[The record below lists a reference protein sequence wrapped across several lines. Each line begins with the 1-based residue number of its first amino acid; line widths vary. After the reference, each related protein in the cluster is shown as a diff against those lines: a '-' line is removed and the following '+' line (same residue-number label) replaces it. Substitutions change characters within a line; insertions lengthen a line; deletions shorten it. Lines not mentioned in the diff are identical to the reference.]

1 VGVPSSP
8 RRGEDQEEGTL
19 RSHWVIINAM
29 KLAGLCITSLLLVV
43 LTLGAQQR
51 DVDDFFDS
59 FTAEWVRGNPDLAT
73 SARYFKGLVQ
83 DRLER
88 QLTPLTND
96 YRRTRIQLARR
107 GVAELARFSPA
118 KMTES
123 QRISAELMQWQLRV
137 VSDEDFYLD
146 YTFPLE
152 QMNGANVDL
161 VDNLIVGHSVLTEK
175 DADNYLAALKQAST
189 RLDEAVAES
198 RRLAGKGIIPPRFI
212 LEVTIDQMKDF
223 IDPAPGDNAFVT
235 AFAQKMDSI
244 SEMTP
249 DKRAEL
255 RSKAEK
261 IVVNRIYPAWKKA
274 ITQLEGQIPQSA
286 NDAGLWRLKG
296 GDAAYAYFLR
306 KYTTTNLTPE
316 QIHEIGLRE
325 VARIEGEM
333 DSILRRLGHTQG
345 SIQERL
351 LKVAATQ
358 EYANPD
364 SDASRAQIMLD
375 IEAILRDAEARA
387 GLLFD
392 LRPKAKVIAQP
403 FPSFIEDAAAA
414 SYNSPAPDGSR
425 PGVFQYPRRV
435 SNMTKFGL
443 KSTVYHETIPGHH
456 FQIAL
461 TVENTDLPRFRQ
473 IRAFGGISAYTEGW
487 ALYAERLA
495 AESGWYDG
503 DPEGLLGQLDA
514 ELFRA
519 RRLVVDTGLHAMRWT
534 RQQAIDYGIEA
545 SEVERYVVFPGQACS
560 YMIGQLKIIEL
571 REKARKALG
580 DKFSLREFH
589 DEVLGT
595 GSVPLETLG
604 HQIDAWI
611 VRKRG

>member
-1 VGVPSSP
+1 
-8 RRGEDQEEGTL
+8 
-19 RSHWVIINAM
+19 M
-29 KLAGLCITSLLLVV
+29 KLAWLGIAFLLCIA
-43 LTLGAQQR
+43 LTLTAQQR
-51 DVDDFFDS
+51 TVDDFIRE
-59 FTAEWVRGNPDLAT
+59 FTDEWVRGNPDLAT
-73 SARYFKGLVQ
+73 SSRYFKGLVQ
-83 DRLER
+83 ERLER

-96 YRRTRIQLARR
+96 YRRSRIQLARK
-107 GVAELARFSPA
+107 GVAELARFDTS
-118 KMTES
+118 KMSEA

-137 VSDEDFYLD
+137 ISDEDFYLD

-161 VDNLIVGHSVLTEK
+161 VDNLIVGHSVATAK

-189 RLDEAVAES
+189 RIDEAVAES
-198 RRLAGKGIIPPRFI
+198 RRLANKGIIPPRFI

-223 IDPAPGDNAFVT
+223 IDPLPAENPFVT
-235 AFAQKMDSI
+235 AFVQKMEAIPDL
-244 SEMTP
+244 TP
-249 DKRAEL
+249 EKRTEF

-261 IVVNRIYPAWKKA
+261 TVINRVYPAWKKA
-274 ITQLEGQIPQSA
+274 ITLLEGQITEST

-296 GDAAYAYFLR
+296 GDAAYVYFLR
-306 KYTTTNLTPE
+306 KYTTTNLTA
-316 QIHEIGLRE
+316 QAIHELGLRE
-325 VARIEGEM
+325 VQRIEAEM
-333 DSILRRLGHTQG
+333 DSILRKLGHTQG
-345 SIQERL
+345 SIRDRL
-351 LKVAATQ
+351 QRVATSQ
-358 EYANPD
+358 QYPNPR
-364 SDASRAQIMLD
+364 SEESRALIMRD
-375 IEAILRDAEARA
+375 IDAILGDAEARA
-387 GLLFD
+387 ALLFD
-392 LRPKAKVIAQP
+392 VRPKAKVVAQP

-461 TVENTDLPRFRQ
+461 TVENANLPRFRQ

-495 AESGWYDG
+495 AESGWYEG

-519 RRLVVDTGLHAMRWT
+519 RRLVVDTGLHAMGWT

-571 REKARKALG
+571 REKARTALG
-580 DKFSLREFH
+580 AQFSLREFH
-589 DEVLGT
+589 NQVLNAGP
-595 GSVPLETLG
+595 VPLDLLAR
-604 HQIDAWI
+604 QIDAWI
-611 VRKRG
+611 KRTLG

>member
-1 VGVPSSP
+1 
-8 RRGEDQEEGTL
+8 
-19 RSHWVIINAM
+19 M
-29 KLAGLCITSLLLVV
+29 KIARLGIVSLLFVAIALS
-43 LTLGAQQR
+43 AQQHDIDEFFR
-51 DVDDFFDS
+51 D

-73 SARYFKGLVQ
+73 ASRYFKGLVQ

-96 YRRTRIQLARR
+96 YRRSRIQLARR
-107 GVAELARFSPA
+107 GLTELARFDTS
-118 KMTES
+118 KMTEA

-137 VSDEDFYLD
+137 VSDEEFYLD

-161 VDNLIVGHSVLTEK
+161 VDNLIIGHPVLTEK
-175 DADNYLAALKQAST
+175 DAENYLAALKQASN
-189 RLDEAVAES
+189 RIDEAVAES
-198 RRLAGKGIIPPRFI
+198 RRLANKGIVPPRFI

-223 IDPAPGDNAFVT
+223 IDPLPAENPFVT
-235 AFAQKMDSI
+235 AFAQKMEAI
-244 SEMTP
+244 AELTAA
-249 DKRAEL
+249 KRGEL

-261 IVVNRIYPAWKKA
+261 IVINRVYPAWKKA
-274 ITQLEGQIPQSA
+274 ITQLEGQIPESTS
-286 NDAGLWRLKG
+286 DAGLWRFKG

-306 KYTTTNLTPE
+306 KYTTTALTPE
-316 QIHEIGLRE
+316 EIHAIGLRE
-325 VARIEGEM
+325 VARIEAEM
-333 DSILRRLGHTQG
+333 DSILRKLGYTQG
-345 SIQERL
+345 SIQDRMQ
-351 LKVAATQ
+351 KVAASQ
-358 EYANPD
+358 EYPNPG
-364 SDASRAQIMLD
+364 SEQSRAQIMRD
-375 IEAILRDAEARA
+375 IEAILRDAETRSA
-387 GLLFD
+387 LLFD
-392 LRPKAKVIAQP
+392 VRPKAKVIAQP

-461 TVENTDLPRFRQ
+461 TVENTTLPRFRQ
-473 IRAFGGISAYTEGW
+473 ILAFGGISAYTEGW

-503 DPEGLLGQLDA
+503 DPEGLLGQLDN

-580 DKFSLREFH
+580 GKFSLREFH
-589 DEVLGT
+589 NEVLGA
-595 GSVPLETLG
+595 GSVPLETLA
-604 HQIDAWI
+604 HQIDVWI
-611 VRKRG
+611 KRKQS

>member
-1 VGVPSSP
+1 
-8 RRGEDQEEGTL
+8 
-19 RSHWVIINAM
+19 M
-29 KLAGLCITSLLLVV
+29 CLLVV
-43 LTLGAQQR
+43 ALTVSAQQR
-51 DVDDFFDS
+51 EVDDFFRD

-73 SARYFKGLVQ
+73 SSRYFKGLVQ

-96 YRRTRIQLARR
+96 YRRSRIQLARK
-107 GVAELARFSPA
+107 GLAEVARFDSA
-118 KMTES
+118 KMSES
-123 QRISAELMQWQLRV
+123 QRISAELMQWQLRI
-137 VSDEDFYLD
+137 VSDEEFHLD

-161 VDNLIVGHSVLTEK
+161 VDNLIVGHPVLTER
-175 DADNYLAALKQAST
+175 DADNYLAALKQASN
-189 RLDEAVAES
+189 RIDEAVAES
-198 RRLAGKGIIPPRFI
+198 RRLAGKGIIPPQFI
-212 LEVTIDQMKDF
+212 LEVTVDQMKDF
-223 IDPAPGDNAFVT
+223 IDPLPAENPFVT
-235 AFAQKMDSI
+235 AFAQKMEAI
-244 SEMTP
+244 PEMTP
-249 DKRAEL
+249 EKRREL

-261 IVVNRIYPAWKKA
+261 IVVNRVYPSWKKA
-274 ITQLEGQIPQSA
+274 IAQLEGQVPESS

-306 KYTTTNLTPE
+306 KYTTTSLTPQE
-316 QIHEIGLRE
+316 IHQIGLRE
-325 VARIEGEM
+325 VARIEAEM
-333 DSILRRLGHTQG
+333 DSILRRLGYTEG
-345 SIQERL
+345 SIQQRMQ
-351 LKVAATQ
+351 KVAESQ
-358 EYANPD
+358 RYPNPR
-364 SDASRAQIMLD
+364 SEESRAQIMRD
-375 IEAILRDAEARA
+375 IEAMLRDAETRA
-387 GLLFD
+387 ALLFD
-392 LRPKAKVIAQP
+392 VRPKAKVIVQP

-435 SNMTKFGL
+435 TNMTKFGL
-443 KSTVYHETIPGHH
+443 KSTVHHETIPGHH

-503 DPEGLLGQLDA
+503 DPEGLLGQLDN

-534 RQQAIDYGIEA
+534 RQQAIDYGIEV

-571 REKARKALG
+571 REKARTALG
-580 DKFSLREFH
+580 EKFSLREFH
-589 DEVLGT
+589 NEVLGA
-595 GSVPLETLG
+595 GPVPLVTLG
-604 HQIDAWI
+604 NQIDNWI
-611 VRKRG
+611 KRKLS

>member
-1 VGVPSSP
+1 
-8 RRGEDQEEGTL
+8 
-19 RSHWVIINAM
+19 M
-29 KLAGLCITSLLLVV
+29 AGLRITSLLFLV

-51 DVDDFFDS
+51 NVDDFFRD

-73 SARYFKGLVQ
+73 SARYFTGLVQ
-83 DRLER
+83 ERLER

-96 YRRTRIQLARR
+96 YRRSRIQLARK
-107 GVAELARFSPA
+107 GLTELARFDSA

-123 QRISAELMQWQLRV
+123 QRISAELMQWQLRI
-137 VSDEDFYLD
+137 VSDEEFYLD

-161 VDNLIVGHSVLTEK
+161 VDNLIVGHPVLTEK
-175 DADNYLAALKQAST
+175 DAENYLAALKEASN
-189 RLDEAVAES
+189 RIDEAVAES
-198 RRLAGKGIIPPRFI
+198 RRLDGKGILPPKFI

-223 IDPAPGDNAFVT
+223 IDPPPAENPFVT
-235 AFAQKMDSI
+235 VFAQKMEAI
-244 SEMTP
+244 PEITP
-249 DKRAEL
+249 DKREEL

-274 ITQLEGQIPQSA
+274 ITQLEGQIPEST

-306 KYTTTNLTPE
+306 KYTTTHLTPE
-316 QIHEIGLRE
+316 EIHDIGLHE

-333 DSILRRLGHTQG
+333 DSILRRLGYTQG
-345 SIQERL
+345 SIQERMQ
-351 LKVAATQ
+351 KVAATQ
-358 EYANPD
+358 EYP
-364 SDASRAQIMLD
+364 SPRSEQSRVQIMLD
-375 IEAILRDAEARA
+375 IDAILRDADTRSA
-387 GLLFD
+387 LLFD
-392 LRPKAKVIAQP
+392 VRPKAKVIAQP
-403 FPSFIEDAAAA
+403 FPAFIEDNAAA
-414 SYNSPAPDGSR
+414 SYNSPSPDGSR

-435 SNMTKFGL
+435 GNMTKFGL

-461 TVENTDLPRFRQ
+461 TVENASLPRFRQ

-503 DPEGLLGQLDA
+503 DPEGLLGQLDN

-519 RRLVVDTGLHAMRWT
+519 RRLVVDTGLHAMHWT
-534 RQQAIDYGIEA
+534 REQAIDYGIES

-571 REKARKALG
+571 REKAAKALR

-589 DEVLGT
+589 NEVLGT
-595 GSVPLETLG
+595 GSVPLETLE

-611 VRKRG
+611 KRKQN

>member
-1 VGVPSSP
+1 MS
-8 RRGEDQEEGTL
+8 
-19 RSHWVIINAM
+19 AM
-29 KLAGLCITSLLLVV
+29 KLAGLRITLLLLVA
-43 LTLGAQQR
+43 LTLTAQHR
-51 DVDDFFDS
+51 DVDVFFDD

-73 SARYFKGLVQ
+73 ASRYFKGLVQ

-96 YRRTRIQLARR
+96 YRRSRIQLARR
-107 GVAELARFSPA
+107 GLTELARLGST
-118 KMTES
+118 KMSES
-123 QRISAELMQWQLRV
+123 QRISAELMQWQLRI
-137 VSDEDFYLD
+137 VSDEELYLD

-175 DADNYLAALKQAST
+175 DADNYLAALKQASI
-189 RLDEAVAES
+189 RIDEAVAES
-198 RRLAGKGIIPPRFI
+198 RRLAGKGILPPKFI

-223 IDPAPGDNAFVT
+223 IDPLPGENPFVT
-235 AFAQKMDSI
+235 VFAQKMDSI
-244 SEMTP
+244 PELTP
-249 DKRAEL
+249 GKRAEL

-261 IVVNRIYPAWKKA
+261 IVINRIYPAWRKA
-274 ITQLEGQIPQSA
+274 IAQLEGQIAEST

-325 VARIEGEM
+325 VSRIEGEM
-333 DSILRRLGHTQG
+333 DSILRRLGYTQG
-345 SIQERL
+345 SIQDRMR
-351 LKVAATQ
+351 KVAATQ
-358 EYANPD
+358 EYPNPR
-364 SDASRAQIMLD
+364 SEESRAQIMSD
-375 IEAILRDAEARA
+375 IEAILRDAEIRA
-387 GLLFD
+387 GQLFD

-461 TVENTDLPRFRQ
+461 TVENADLPRFRQ

-503 DPEGLLGQLDA
+503 DPEGLLGQLDN

-519 RRLVVDTGLHAMRWT
+519 RRLVVDTGLQAMHWT

-571 REKARKALG
+571 REKARTALG

-589 DEVLGT
+589 NEVLGT

-604 HQIDAWI
+604 HRIDAWI
-611 VRKRG
+611 KRKQG